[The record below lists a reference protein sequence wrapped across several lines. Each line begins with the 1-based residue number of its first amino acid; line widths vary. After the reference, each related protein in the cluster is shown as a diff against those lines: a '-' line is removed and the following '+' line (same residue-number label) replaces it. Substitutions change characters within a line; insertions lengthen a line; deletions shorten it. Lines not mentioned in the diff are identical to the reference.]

1 MLGLC
6 GGSERGAVNSGVLV
20 SDGRWYFITYPFRS
34 YDRREAHVELVDIG
48 PVPARGPVAR
58 IEGVRGSS
66 SGNQIVLVCPDGVV
80 PAGPA
85 LALLAAAGVQP
96 ATYDPER
103 PAASDLAELG
113 QERPRYQEAAQLL
126 LQDGRPVDGLLAGLV
141 GLARVLL
148 ELSAE
153 EMGVPSSRALLGD
166 VVKNLVLGVENVD
179 ALVPD

>member
-1 MLGLC
+1 
-6 GGSERGAVNSGVLV
+6 VLV

-48 PVPARGPVAR
+48 PLPARGPIAR

-66 SGNQIVLVCPDGVV
+66 TAHQIVLVCPDGVV

-85 LALLAAAGVQP
+85 AALLSVAGVQP
-96 ATYDPER
+96 ATDDPGR
-103 PAASDLAELG
+103 RVAVPDPVKPGA
-113 QERPRYQEAAQLL
+113 ERPRYQEAAQLL
-126 LQDGRPVDGLLAGLV
+126 LQEGRPVDSLLAGLV
-141 GLARVLL
+141 GISRVLL

-153 EMGVPSSRALLGD
+153 ELGVPSSRALLGD
-166 VVKNLVLGVENVD
+166 IVKNLLLGVENID